1 MLKYIKDF
9 VRLWWH
15 INLWGGGITQAE
27 LRSTHELAKAA
38 NPSYRAAIGGTWE
51 RVVHTT
57 HKGYGNRSF
66 WVRKGY
72 RAPTER
78 LLEREIYVDGKLYK
92 TQKHVD
98 ANVSGNVGGNRMVTE
113 YIK

>member
-1 MLKYIKDF
+1 MIQYIKDYI
-9 VRLWWH
+9 RLFWH

-38 NPSYRAAIGGTWE
+38 NPAYRASIGGTWE
-51 RVVHTT
+51 HVVHPT

-72 RAPTER
+72 RAPSEI
-78 LLEREIYVDGKLYK
+78 LIEREEYVDGKLYK
-92 TQKHVD
+92 VQKKVHERL
-98 ANVSGNVGGNRMVTE
+98 GGNRMVTE

>member
-9 VRLWWH
+9 VRFWWY
-15 INLWGGGITQAE
+15 INLWGGGITQTE
-27 LRSTHELAKAA
+27 LRSTRELAKAA
-38 NPSYRAAIGGTWE
+38 NPSYRATIGGTWE
-51 RVVHTT
+51 RVVHTA

-72 RAPTER
+72 RAPSER
-78 LLEREIYVDGKLYK
+78 LLEREVYIDGELYK
-92 TQKHVD
+92 VQKQAD
-98 ANVSGNVGGNRMVTE
+98 ERLGGNRMVTE